1 MNQRHTGSGTIQH
14 DPSKSLQNR
23 TNHSAGKNL
32 CTRLHDTSENRKI
45 SPIWAPVA
53 TLIDSTELKNGG
65 RVLNTLTQLIRKAE
79 AREVVFNLHSIQI
92 LLQTQVET
100 MNLDYL
106 SPFLQPN

>member
-1 MNQRHTGSGTIQH
+1 M
-14 DPSKSLQNR
+14 
-23 TNHSAGKNL
+23 
-32 CTRLHDTSENRKI
+32 
-45 SPIWAPVA
+45 
-53 TLIDSTELKNGG
+53 
-65 RVLNTLTQLIRKAE
+65 LNTLTQLIRKAE